1 MLLSDVSY
9 ARRQVRILLD
19 ALRKPSFF
27 ADSQPEDLMRSH
39 GAMFLATCSMI
50 ILAGC
55 AGEAQ
60 RPDAEIARANT
71 LIEQAE
77 KAGAQRYAAAELQSA
92 RDKLQQVDAAV
103 KDGKGDRALHLAQ
116 QASADAELANARAAS
131 GEAQRAAGEVE
142 KGTETLREEA
152 DRSETTTNPDGTPR

>member
-1 MLLSDVSY
+1 
-9 ARRQVRILLD
+9 
-19 ALRKPSFF
+19 
-27 ADSQPEDLMRSH
+27 MRSH
-39 GAMFLATCSMI
+39 GATILVACSMSA
-50 ILAGC
+50 LAGC
-55 AGEAQ
+55 AGEAK

-77 KAGAQRYAAAELQSA
+77 KAGAQRYAAAELQAA

-131 GEAQRAAGEVE
+131 GEAKRAAGEVE
-142 KGTETLREEA
+142 KGTETLRQEA
-152 DRSETTTNPDGTPR
+152 DRDATATNPDGTPR